1 MREYPFYY
9 GKECRGGDHT
19 WSGPFFYSGFPT
31 LKRSAFSLQNKS
43 GIAFYSRFETLI
55 FPRQNFANGIQNF
68 SLFGFSSPPRQPF
81 SGIRRISPYQGTVN
95 RAGRF
100 IFTRKSLCLVFAKSL
115 PQRKENPHPCHKKL
129 WANLTHTRSK
139 LVKTTTTN

>member
-31 LKRSAFSLQNKS
+31 LKRSAFSLQNKG

-100 IFTRKSLCLVFAKSL
+100 IF
-115 PQRKENPHPCHKKL
+115 KENPHPCHKKL
-129 WANLTHTRSK
+129 LANLTHTRSK